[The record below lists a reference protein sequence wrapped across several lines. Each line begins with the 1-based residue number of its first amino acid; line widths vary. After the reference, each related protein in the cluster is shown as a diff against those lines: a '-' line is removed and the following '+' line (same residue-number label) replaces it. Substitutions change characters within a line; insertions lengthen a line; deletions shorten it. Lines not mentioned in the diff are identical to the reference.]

1 MPVRLYT
8 AFAAL
13 TLVAAAVRAGAAP
26 AESTLLE
33 LDATLQRAVL
43 KQDVTTLGELLS
55 DDWILTTSS
64 GKVVSKAAF
73 LAAVADSKQRL
84 DVNTSSEVEV
94 RQHGDTAIVT
104 AVLHERGSVDGKP
117 HDAWVRYTDTWVREG
132 GVWHYVAAHACRLA
146 GPPSSP
152 AR

>member
-8 AFAAL
+8 ACAAL
-13 TLVAAAVRAGAAP
+13 ALVAAAVRAAAP

-43 KQDVTTLGELLS
+43 KQDTTTLGELLS

-73 LAAVADSKQRL
+73 LAAVADPKQRL
-84 DVNTSSEVEV
+84 DVNASSEVEV

-146 GPPSSP
+146 EPPATPP